1 MDIKNRLK
9 RLESEITNTDGCA
22 CYALT
27 IKDYPER
34 LPAEWL
40 TKDVC
45 NDCGKSVDASRV
57 KEIFAFYKLA
67 DERLAV
73 TETYYRQ
80 RQI

>member
-1 MDIKNRLK
+1 MDIKKRLK
-9 RLESEITNTDGCA
+9 RLETEVVGASGCA

-57 KEIFAFYKLA
+57 KEIFALYKLA

-73 TETYYRQ
+73 TETDYRQ